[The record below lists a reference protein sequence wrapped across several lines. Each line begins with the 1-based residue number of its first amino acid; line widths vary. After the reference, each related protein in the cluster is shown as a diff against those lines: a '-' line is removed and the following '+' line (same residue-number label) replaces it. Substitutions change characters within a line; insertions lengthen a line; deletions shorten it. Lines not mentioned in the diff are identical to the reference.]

1 VRHGRGKKLE
11 ETMNRRLSRRAAL
24 AGTAALPAVTFL
36 PRGLRADAPWKP
48 TQGVRIV
55 VPAAPGGTTDILARL
70 IATHLQQAWGQ
81 SCVVDN
87 KSGAGGVIGSTE
99 VVKSAPDG
107 STALMG
113 NIGPQSIAYS
123 LYRNL
128 PYTQASLIPVS
139 NAITAPNVLVV
150 HPSVP
155 AKTVPEFVAW
165 LKAQNGKAS
174 YASSGTGQS
183 PHLSGAWFLQ
193 LTGTKAE
200 HVPYRGAAP
209 ALNDLIAGVTQFFF
223 DNLTSSIEFM
233 RAGKLRALG
242 LTSAQPNP
250 LVPDVLPIAGTMAEL
265 KPFDVSTWFGVFLP
279 ARTPR
284 PIVDAFNAEM
294 KAWLSEPKTLE
305 RISTMAGF
313 PAYGTPEQFDAF
325 VNAQIALWKGVIDK
339 EGLKLDVN

>member
-1 VRHGRGKKLE
+1 M
-11 ETMNRRLSRRAAL
+11 TRRFSRRRALSAA
-24 AGTAALPAVTFL
+24 AALPALTIL
-36 PRGLRADAPWKP
+36 PFRAVRAEAWKP
-48 TQGVRIV
+48 SQAIRIV
-55 VPAAPGGTTDILARL
+55 VPAAPGGTTDIVARL
-70 IATHLQQAWGQ
+70 LAAHLQQAWGQ
-81 SCVVDN
+81 TAVVDN
-87 KSGAGGVIGSTE
+87 KSGAGGVIGSAE
-99 VVKSAPDG
+99 VVKAVPDG
-107 STALMG
+107 HTILMG

-128 PYTQASLIPVS
+128 PYRPESLIAVS

-165 LKAQNGKAS
+165 LKAENGKAS

-209 ALNDLIAGVTQFFF
+209 ALQDLVAGVTQFFF
-223 DNLTSSIEFM
+223 DNLTTSVEFM

-242 LTSAQPNP
+242 LTSAQRNP
-250 LVPDVLPIAGTMAEL
+250 MVPELAPIREALPEL
-265 KPFDVSTWFGVFLP
+265 STFDVSTWFGVFVP
-279 ARTPR
+279 AGTPK
-284 PIVDAFNAEM
+284 PVVESLNAQMKIWLDDA
-294 KAWLSEPKTLE
+294 KTRE
-305 RISTMAGF
+305 RFTAMAGY
-313 PAYGTPEQFDAF
+313 PAYGTPEEFNKF
-325 VNAQIALWKGVIDK
+325 VTAQIALWKGVIDK

>member
-1 VRHGRGKKLE
+1 V
-11 ETMNRRLSRRAAL
+11 TRRFSRRGAL
-24 AGTAALPAVTFL
+24 SAVAGLPVLTLLPFRAV
-36 PRGLRADAPWKP
+36 RAEAWKP
-48 TQGVRIV
+48 SQAIRVV
-55 VPAAPGGTTDILARL
+55 VPAAPGGTTDIVARL
-70 IATHLQQAWGQ
+70 LAAHLQQAWGQ
-81 SCVVDN
+81 TAVVDN
-87 KSGAGGVIGSTE
+87 KSGAGGVIGSAE
-99 VVKSAPDG
+99 VVKAMPDG
-107 STALMG
+107 HTILMG

-128 PYTQASLIPVS
+128 PYRPESLIAVS

-165 LKAQNGKAS
+165 LKAENGKTS

-209 ALNDLIAGVTQFFF
+209 ALQDLVAGVTQFFF
-223 DNLTSSIEFM
+223 DNLTTSVEFM

-242 LTSAQPNP
+242 LTSAQRNP
-250 LVPDVLPIAGTMAEL
+250 MVPELAPIRETLPEL
-265 KPFDVSTWFGVFLP
+265 STFDVSTWFSVFVP
-279 ARTPR
+279 AGTPK
-284 PIVDAFNAEM
+284 PVVESLNAQMKVWLDDA
-294 KAWLSEPKTLE
+294 KTRE
-305 RISTMAGF
+305 RFTAMAGY
-313 PAYGTPEQFDAF
+313 PAYGTPDEFNKF
-325 VNAQIALWKGVIDK
+325 VTAQIALWKGVIDK

>member
-1 VRHGRGKKLE
+1 MNDE
-11 ETMNRRLSRRAAL
+11 ETRETPAFPPHRARPA
-24 AGTAALPAVTFL
+24 AALPVANLL
-36 PRGLRADAPWKP
+36 PRAAAAGPWKP
-48 TQGVRIV
+48 SQGIRIV
-55 VPAAPGGTTDILARL
+55 VPAAPGGTTDIVARL
-70 IATHLQQAWGQ
+70 LAAFLQQAWGQ

-87 KSGAGGVIGSTE
+87 KSGAGGVIGSNE

-107 STALMG
+107 YTALMG

-123 LYRNL
+123 LYRNM
-128 PYTQASLIPVS
+128 PYRPQSLAPVS
-139 NAITAPNVLVV
+139 GVITAPNVLVV

-165 LKAQNGKAS
+165 LKAQNGKVS

-200 HVPYRGAAP
+200 HIPYRGAAP
-209 ALNDLIAGVTQFFF
+209 ALQDLTAGVTQFFF
-223 DNLTSSIEFM
+223 DNLTTVIEFV

-242 LTSAQPNP
+242 ITSAQRNP
-250 LVPDVLPIAGTMAEL
+250 LTPELVPICETMPEL

-279 ARTPR
+279 AATPK
-284 PIVDAFNAEM
+284 PIVDAVQRPDEGLAR
-294 KAWLSEPKTLE
+294 T
-305 RISTMAGF
+305 
-313 PAYGTPEQFDAF
+313 TPRPRSGSRPWRASPPTARRREFDTF
-325 VNAQIALWKGVIDK
+325 VKAQIALWKGVIDK

>member
-1 VRHGRGKKLE
+1 MPR
-11 ETMNRRLSRRAAL
+11 TLSRRPAL
-24 AGTAALPAVTFL
+24 AAAASLPAAGLL
-36 PRGLRADAPWKP
+36 PSILRAEAAWKP

-55 VPAAPGGTTDILARL
+55 VPAAPGGTTDIVARL
-70 IATHLQQAWGQ
+70 LAAFLQQAWGQ
-81 SCVVDN
+81 ASVVDN

-107 STALMG
+107 HTVLMG

-123 LYRNL
+123 LYRNM
-128 PYTQASLIPVS
+128 PYTPASLIPVS
-139 NAITAPNVLVV
+139 GVITAPNVLVV

-165 LKAQNGKAS
+165 LKAENGKVS

-200 HVPYRGAAP
+200 HIPYRGAAP
-209 ALNDLIAGVTQFFF
+209 ALQDLTAGVTQFFF
-223 DNLTSSIEFM
+223 DNLTTGIEFV

-242 LTSAQPNP
+242 ITSAERNP
-250 LVPDVLPIAGTMAEL
+250 LTPELVPICETLPEL

-279 ARTPR
+279 AGTPR
-284 PIVDAFNAEM
+284 PVVDSLNGQM
-294 KAWLSEPKTLE
+294 KAWLDDAKTQE
-305 RISTMAGF
+305 RFKSMAGF
-313 PAYGTPEQFDAF
+313 PAYGAPEQFEGF
-325 VNAQIALWKGVIDK
+325 VNAQIALWKSVIDK

>member
-1 VRHGRGKKLE
+1 MPR
-11 ETMNRRLSRRAAL
+11 TLSRRTAL
-24 AGTAALPAVTFL
+24 AAAASLPAAGLL
-36 PRGLRADAPWKP
+36 PSILRAEAAWKP

-55 VPAAPGGTTDILARL
+55 VPAAPGGTTDIVARL
-70 IATHLQQAWGQ
+70 LAAFLQQAWGQ

-107 STALMG
+107 HTVLMG

-123 LYRNL
+123 LYRNM
-128 PYTQASLIPVS
+128 PYTPASLIPVS
-139 NAITAPNVLVV
+139 AVITAPKVLVI

-165 LKAQNGKAS
+165 LKAENGKVS

-200 HVPYRGAAP
+200 HIPYRGAAP
-209 ALNDLIAGVTQFFF
+209 ALQDLTAGVTQFFF
-223 DNLTSSIEFM
+223 DNLTTGIEFV

-242 LTSAQPNP
+242 ITSAERNP
-250 LVPDVLPIAGTMAEL
+250 LTPELAPICETLPEL
-265 KPFDVSTWFGVFLP
+265 RPFDVSTWFGVFLP
-279 ARTPR
+279 AGTPR
-284 PIVDAFNAEM
+284 PVVDSFNAEM
-294 KAWLSEPKTLE
+294 KIWLDDPKTRE
-305 RISTMAGF
+305 RFTAMAGF
-313 PAYGTPEQFDAF
+313 PAYGTPEQFDKF
-325 VNAQIALWKGVIDK
+325 VTAQIALWKGVIDK

>member
-1 VRHGRGKKLE
+1 
-11 ETMNRRLSRRAAL
+11 MSRRLTRRAAL
-24 AGTAALPAVTFL
+24 AGTAVLPAVTFL
-36 PRGLRADAPWKP
+36 PHGVCAQPDWRP

-55 VPAAPGGTTDILARL
+55 VPAAPGGTTDIAGRLLA
-70 IATHLQQAWGQ
+70 AYLQQTWGQ

-87 KSGAGGVIGSTE
+87 KSGAGGIIGSTE
-99 VVKSAPDG
+99 VVKSTPDG
-107 STALMG
+107 LTALMG

-128 PYTQASLIPVS
+128 PYTPASLIPVS

-165 LKAQNGKAS
+165 LKAQNGKVS

-183 PHLSGAWFLQ
+183 PHLSAAWFLQ

-250 LVPDVLPIAGTMAEL
+250 LTPDVPPIASTMPEL
-265 KPFDVSTWFGVFLP
+265 KTFDVSTWFGVFLP
-279 ARTPR
+279 AKTPR
-284 PIVDAFNAEM
+284 PIVDAYNAGM
-294 KAWLSEPKTLE
+294 KAWLSDPKTLE
-305 RISTMAGF
+305 RIKTMAGF
-313 PAYGTPEQFDAF
+313 PAYGTPEEFDTF
-325 VNAQIALWKGVIDK
+325 VTRQIALWKGVIDK
-339 EGLKLDVN
+339 EGLKMDVN